1 MGTKHF
7 GVCQSSILEYSSD
20 INNANKIEVRD
31 SRVTKSSCE
40 IKLQKMTSQLELS
53 ILTGKKDL
61 KIKLQRLRKIRIW
74 TFGSLVHQIN
84 CI

>member
-20 INNANKIEVRD
+20 INNVNNIEVWD
-31 SRVTKSSCE
+31 SRVTKSSCK
-40 IKLQKMTSQLELS
+40 IKLRKMTLQLELS